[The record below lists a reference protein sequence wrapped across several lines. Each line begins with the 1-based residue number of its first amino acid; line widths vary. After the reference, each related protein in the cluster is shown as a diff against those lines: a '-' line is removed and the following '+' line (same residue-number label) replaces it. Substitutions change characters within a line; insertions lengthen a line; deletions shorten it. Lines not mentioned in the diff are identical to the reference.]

1 MRRALT
7 IHETLDF
14 KDRRLF
20 NLRGALDLAPNPIF
34 LLDDR
39 GTLAEA
45 NRTAESFLSER
56 KAARIEQG
64 RLRFY
69 DAEVG
74 ARVDAALA
82 AASAGENSSAAT
94 MALRTSDGR
103 AFAMEILPLTSPV
116 RQISAGRAVLALFI
130 QEIGTIEPLPGEV
143 LVQLYGLTPAETRL
157 LVLLAQ
163 NMTLRE
169 AADTLGVGEAT
180 VKTHL
185 QHVFAKTATSRQAEV
200 VKLVMSALPQ
210 RL

>member
-1 MRRALT
+1 
-7 IHETLDF
+7 
-14 KDRRLF
+14 
-20 NLRGALDLAPNPIF
+20 
-34 LLDDR
+34 
-39 GTLAEA
+39 
-45 NRTAESFLSER
+45 
-56 KAARIEQG
+56 
-64 RLRFY
+64 
-69 DAEVG
+69 
-74 ARVDAALA
+74 
-82 AASAGENSSAAT
+82 

-130 QEIGTIEPLPGEV
+130 QEIGTTQPLPGEV

-200 VKLVMSALPQ
+200 VRLVMSALPPA
-210 RL
+210 LT

>member
-1 MRRALT
+1 
-7 IHETLDF
+7 
-14 KDRRLF
+14 
-20 NLRGALDLAPNPIF
+20 
-34 LLDDR
+34 
-39 GTLAEA
+39 
-45 NRTAESFLSER
+45 
-56 KAARIEQG
+56 
-64 RLRFY
+64 
-69 DAEVG
+69 
-74 ARVDAALA
+74 
-82 AASAGENSSAAT
+82 

-116 RQISAGRAVLALFI
+116 RQILGAGRAVLALFL

-185 QHVFAKTATSRQAEV
+185 QRVFAKTATYRQAEV
-200 VKLVMSALPQ
+200 VKLVMSALP
-210 RL
+210 RLRDRHICFNLTI